1 MNILIKIFFTLYV
14 FFFSNLILAN
24 SIGVETGL
32 EVPRYVSLKSND
44 SNIRVG
50 PSKNYPIAIKYK
62 IDNFPI
68 KIIEE
73 YEDWRKIIDYEYNT
87 GWIHKSLIKGDRSVI
102 VISSNN
108 KNIYIFNTIEGK
120 KIGEVTE
127 KTILNLHK
135 CKLNWCFVSKNNS
148 KGWIEKKYLWGVK
161 SNEIFNINVF
171 QFFNDLLIISH
182 NQIEKILLKYFF

>member
-1 MNILIKIFFTLYV
+1 M
-14 FFFSNLILAN
+14 FSNLILAN

-62 IDNFPI
+62 INNFPI

-108 KNIYIFNTIEGK
+108 KNIYIFNTIKGK

-135 CKLNWCFVSKNNS
+135 CKINWCLVSKNNS

-161 SNEIFNINVF
+161 SNEIFNINIF

-182 NQIEKILLKYFF
+182 NEIEKILLKYFF

>member
-1 MNILIKIFFTLYV
+1 MNILIKIFFILYV
-14 FFFSNLILAN
+14 FLFSNLILAN

-62 IDNFPI
+62 INNFPI

-108 KNIYIFNTIEGK
+108 KNIYIFNTIKGK

-127 KTILNLHK
+127 KTILN
-135 CKLNWCFVSKNNS
+135 
-148 KGWIEKKYLWGVK
+148 
-161 SNEIFNINVF
+161 
-171 QFFNDLLIISH
+171 
-182 NQIEKILLKYFF
+182 